1 MGVVNWGT
9 DNKYPEAVAKLFEKS
24 FYERYKETIRLVN
37 MNFVIR
43 VYITTWSEPDEEG
56 VQKKKTFRTL
66 VGGGQITK
74 YMKEEDAI
82 EQFERVLNG
91 RRDKYTWWDR
101 NVLRI
106 EFIAK

>member
-1 MGVVNWGT
+1 MKQT
-9 DNKYPEAVAKLFEKS
+9 
-24 FYERYKETIRLVN
+24 FYQRNKETIRQVN

-43 VYITTWSEPDEEG
+43 VYIITWSEPDEEG
-56 VQKKKTFRTL
+56 VQKKKTFQTL

-74 YMKEEDAI
+74 YMSEESAI
-82 EQFERVLNG
+82 EQFERVLTG

-101 NVLRI
+101 NTLRI